1 MKCKNCGAPLVN
13 GQIICSNCDTDNSTI
28 LTQTNDNMNN
38 YQFNNEQIK
47 NSNQGQNYGYNQTND
62 NINNYQFSTEQFVN
76 NNQYQNYGYNQTNDN
91 INNYQFSTEQF
102 VNNNQNQN
110 YGYNQTNENINYEE
124 KKVSNKKQNIFLKI
138 ASILALFLGIA
149 LTIINILN
157 LIEAV
162 GLGRIAVNDFIGIL
176 ISFIF
181 LFYSFMLSNFNLQKS
196 KIYDNKILFV
206 VLLIVNVI
214 ACFFAPIYVIVLIF
228 GVVGFIRSIIKNK

>member
-1 MKCKNCGAPLVN
+1 M
-13 GQIICSNCDTDNSTI
+13 
-28 LTQTNDNMNN
+28 
-38 YQFNNEQIK
+38 
-47 NSNQGQNYGYNQTND
+47 
-62 NINNYQFSTEQFVN
+62 
-76 NNQYQNYGYNQTNDN
+76 
-91 INNYQFSTEQF
+91 
-102 VNNNQNQN
+102 NNNQNQN

>member
-62 NINNYQFSTEQFVN
+62 NINNYQFNTEQFVN
-76 NNQYQNYGYNQTNDN
+76 NNQD
-91 INNYQFSTEQF
+91 
-102 VNNNQNQN
+102 QN

-181 LFYSFMLSNFNLQKS
+181 LFYAFVLSNFNLQKS

>member
-47 NSNQGQNYGYNQTND
+47 NSNQG
-62 NINNYQFSTEQFVN
+62 
-76 NNQYQNYGYNQTNDN
+76 QNYGYNQTNDN

>member
-47 NSNQGQNYGYNQTND
+47 NSNQGQNYGYNQTN
-62 NINNYQFSTEQFVN
+62 
-76 NNQYQNYGYNQTNDN
+76 
-91 INNYQFSTEQF
+91 
-102 VNNNQNQN
+102 
-110 YGYNQTNENINYEE
+110 ENINYEE

-157 LIEAV
+157 LI
-162 GLGRIAVNDFIGIL
+162 
-176 ISFIF
+176 
-181 LFYSFMLSNFNLQKS
+181 
-196 KIYDNKILFV
+196 
-206 VLLIVNVI
+206 
-214 ACFFAPIYVIVLIF
+214 
-228 GVVGFIRSIIKNK
+228 